1 MEHEFAETSRYVSF
15 EKSNT
20 TTFSREFLK
29 LLQAICSEI
38 DVVGK
43 EIAVAEDPLFSL
55 KGNITIKHWGYALQ
69 KHFQLKNYSACFL
82 DDFSIEPWKIG
93 STKKEK
99 ARMVQLIWPLR
110 IIKRP

>member
-43 EIAVAEDPLFSL
+43 EIAVAEAPLFSL